1 MNDLEKIIEK
11 ALAQIENHLASNSA
25 RIQLKKFSA
34 AESELMEIKT
44 HTANIEIIK
53 KILKG
58 EL

>member
-1 MNDLEKIIEK
+1 MRELEKRIEK
-11 ALAQIENHLASNSA
+11 ALVQIENHLASNSA

-34 AESELMEIKT
+34 NESELMEIKT
-44 HTANIEIIK
+44 HTANIEVIK